1 MKLKSILAVFC
12 FIFLINFCI
21 TPIFTVAF
29 ATESLPDDEPSTVV
43 SEEPSE
49 APASQ
54 PSEPDEPSEVASE
67 PDEPISSEPPVI
79 SDTPSEVV
87 SSQAPVSE
95 APLSSTTIEYPSP
108 SSDTSH
114 ANTSSVAP
122 VSSSPQSEY
131 EPDEPIYVV
140 SIPEDTNSNVSSD
153 VSSYDTSSW
162 EDSSSEDEMVLPDVT
177 ISDISVPQVIGS
189 VTDGGKSSKDNL
201 VKGMIAWVCIGIGVV
216 LVLTV
221 IFGSSYSKQSAK
233 NKRVKGRKHYKA
245 SKTKRKK
252 RLLSDKYYYR

>member
-1 MKLKSILAVFC
+1 MKLKSVLAIF
-12 FIFLINFCI
+12 FLIFLINFCI

-29 ATESLPDDEPSTVV
+29 ATESLPDDEPSTIL

-49 APASQ
+49 APVSQASE
-54 PSEPDEPSEVASE
+54 PEEPSEVISEPDEPV
-67 PDEPISSEPPVI
+67 SSEPPVI
-79 SDTPSEVV
+79 SDTPSEIV

-95 APLSSTTIEYPSP
+95 VPPSSTVIEYPSP
-108 SSDTSH
+108 SSDTSRSR
-114 ANTSSVAP
+114 ASSVAP
-122 VSSSPQSEY
+122 VSSRPVSEY
-131 EPDEPIYVV
+131 EPEDPIYIV
-140 SIPEDTNSNVSSD
+140 SIPDDTSSNVSSD
-153 VSSYDTSSW
+153 VSSDDTSSW
-162 EDSSSEDEMVLPDVT
+162 DDSSSEDEMVLPDVT